1 MLCTRD
7 ALLFAAFD
15 LLNDGSRP
23 GGRHPMLNGIV
34 RCWAGMEAFR
44 WLFCLLKPLGGA
56 ADRLSI
62 CLGAH
67 ARGVLRDRGSK

>member
-1 MLCTRD
+1 MSNR
-7 ALLFAAFD
+7 
-15 LLNDGSRP
+15 
-23 GGRHPMLNGIV
+23 IV

-44 WLFCLLKPLGGA
+44 WLLCLFTPSGGD